1 MRALSAPAATLVLCA
16 GIANLAASAAAQQRD
31 YATCVDMATI
41 DPERT
46 ALDARAWW
54 EATGDLAARHCQVV
68 ALSELGATKTA
79 ALMLDEIIFS
89 PEIDDA
95 ARQPLLMQSA
105 SLWRQIGDFDAALS
119 AMDNAL
125 KINASADI
133 HIERAALL
141 AETRDWAGARSDL
154 DRALAL
160 DPRNDDALTLRASAR
175 RRLDDME
182 GARRDA
188 LLAIEYRPVSSTA
201 WFELGM
207 AQFGLGQKDG
217 ARRSWLKAI
226 DLAPGGPAAALAR
239 GALQDMDGG

>member
-1 MRALSAPAATLVLCA
+1 
-16 GIANLAASAAAQQRD
+16 
-31 YATCVDMATI
+31 MATI
-41 DPERT
+41 DPDRT

-54 EATGDLAARHCQVV
+54 EESGDLAARHCQVV

-89 PEIDDA
+89 PQIDDS

-105 SLWRQIGDFDAALS
+105 ALWRQLGDTDAARA
-119 AMDNAL
+119 AMDGAI
-125 KINASADI
+125 KIAPS
-133 HIERAALL
+133 AALL
-141 AETRDWAGARSDL
+141 VERASLSAEARDWAGARTDL

-160 DPRNDDALTLRASAR
+160 SPRDDEALTLRASAR
-175 RRLDDME
+175 RRLGDVD

-188 LLAIEYRPVSSTA
+188 VLAIEYRPVSASA

-207 AQFGLGQKDG
+207 AEAALGQKAA

-226 DLAPGGPAAALAR
+226 DLAPGGAAAGLAR